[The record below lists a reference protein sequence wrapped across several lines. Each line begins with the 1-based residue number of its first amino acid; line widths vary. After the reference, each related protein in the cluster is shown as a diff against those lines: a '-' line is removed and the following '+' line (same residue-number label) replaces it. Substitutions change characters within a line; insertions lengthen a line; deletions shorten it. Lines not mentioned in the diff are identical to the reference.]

1 MKRIALLGECMIELN
16 GAPFGAMHQTYGGD
30 SLNTA
35 VYLARTAGKET
46 SVEYVSALGCDPI
59 SDGMLARW
67 QQEGVGTE
75 LVLRDNSR
83 QPGLYLIQLDKKGER
98 TFLYWRNQSAA
109 RYMLQHPGFSE
120 VAI

>member
-35 VYLARTAGKET
+35 VYLARTADKDA
-46 SVEYVSALGCDPI
+46 SIEYVSALGCDPI

-67 QQEGVGTE
+67 QQEAWGLNSYCGT
-75 LVLRDNSR
+75 
-83 QPGLYLIQLDKKGER
+83 I
-98 TFLYWRNQSAA
+98 
-109 RYMLQHPGFSE
+109 
-120 VAI
+120 VASQACT